1 LYRPNRAL
9 HNRRMLG
16 TVALLLAGVA
26 GGALN
31 AASGGGTFVV
41 LPALVVAGLPPVV
54 ANASTTVA
62 LLPGALTSAWAYR
75 HDIVQVGSTSTLSLT
90 VSSLLGGV
98 VGAALL
104 LVLPTRSFDAAVPWL
119 LAFATVVLAFGRKIT
134 RMLSAARGRPFDLST
149 SAVLVGQFLIAIYGG
164 YFGGAVAIL
173 MLAFWSVGVG
183 LDAAA
188 GNPTRVVQ
196 VTAIYTIAAVYF
208 IIATDVLRY
217 ATPVAAILAG
227 AAIGGWAGVRVARRL
242 SSVALRG
249 IVLTTATTMTVVYFL
264 RA

>member
-1 LYRPNRAL
+1 
-9 HNRRMLG
+9 MLG

-31 AASGGGTFVV
+31 AVGGGGTFVV
-41 LPALVVAGLPPVV
+41 LPALVVAGLPPVA

-75 HDIVQVGSTSTLSLT
+75 RDVVQVGSTATLPLT
-90 VSSLLGGV
+90 VSSLLGSV
-98 VGAALL
+98 VGAGLL
-104 LVLPTRSFDAAVPWL
+104 LVLPAASFDAAVPWL

-134 RMLSAARGRPFDLST
+134 RMLNAALGRPFDLST
-149 SAVLVGQFLIAIYGG
+149 SAVLIGQFLLAIYGG
-164 YFGGAVAIL
+164 YFGGAVGIL
-173 MLAFWSVGVG
+173 MLAFWSIGVG

-196 VTAIYTIAAVYF
+196 LAAIYTVAAVFFLIAA
-208 IIATDVLRY
+208 DVLSY
-217 ATPVAAILAG
+217 AVPVAAVLVG
-227 AAIGGWAGVRVARRL
+227 AIIGGWGGAQVARRL
-242 SSVALRG
+242 PSAALRG
-249 IVLTTATTMTVVYFL
+249 VVLTTAVTMTVVYFL